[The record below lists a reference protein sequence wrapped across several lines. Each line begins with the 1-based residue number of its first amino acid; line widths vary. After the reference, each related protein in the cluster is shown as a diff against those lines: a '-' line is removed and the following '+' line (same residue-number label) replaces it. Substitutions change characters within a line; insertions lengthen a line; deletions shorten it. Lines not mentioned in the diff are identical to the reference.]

1 MKRIYYFFGSIALL
15 LLIAGCAKQTPVT
28 KPYHNLT
35 GRYNAYYNANMI
47 LAESFEMLNTQHQDN
62 YNLLLPMYPYAA
74 VEDATSVKQSL
85 DEAITKSARNI
96 KLHTIGNWTDDSYLL
111 LGKAEFLQQERE
123 RAANTFKYIVD
134 KYRPEQQE
142 KDQKATKNKGKKVKK
157 KRKKRRR
164 RKRVRRR
171 RKRRRKAPKRKPSKT
186 AAKPENTNDTG
197 EEEEEPIKYGIKH
210 RPIRHE
216 AMLWL
221 AKTYIELGSYDE
233 AGYYLRQLEND
244 GTTPY
249 SLRPEVQAVIADLW
263 MHQKE
268 YATAITYLEVAVNET
283 KQKDW
288 KTRYAYILAQLYQ
301 LEGNNAQA
309 MEYFQKVLR
318 LKPNYEMEFNARLNM
333 AKNAAKNP
341 AQHRIDP
348 LIALRK
354 LLRDRKN
361 QEYQDQIHFAIAEIQ
376 LDRGDREGGILALQR
391 SLQTSNNP
399 NQRTEGAL
407 LLAQLYYEQDDFVKA
422 YAYYDTTTMNMNKED
437 ERYATTAAQK
447 RRLKGVATQL
457 AAKIQY
463 DSMLVVGA
471 WERPRQERWAIHGM
485 EQEERAAQTGG
496 KAEGPV
502 NFRNRKAGAL
512 DDFEEELNGRRAP
525 VPTRVVGGEIRLMD
539 AELQKSKFALYNPNL
554 RKKGEREF
562 ARRWDNRSWVD
573 DWRRSQKEEE
583 QNIDG
588 NEDVVAAPKTQAEI
602 DAYLKKKGVP
612 NSDQERAQQKEKLVT
627 ALFLAAQHYREDLGR
642 NDKALE
648 LVNELLTKYPKS
660 PYAVEA
666 LFLAYNTYREQ
677 NNESKANNY
686 KDQIINNYPNSNIA
700 KVLQDPD
707 FANAERKRY
716 EQINHYYD
724 ATYEMLQKGQP
735 QQALDRVR
743 QVAAKFG
750 KNYEMKARFAVLEA
764 MCIGGVK
771 GEKDYIKALGI
782 VATSYPDTK
791 EEKQARAMIALLKG
805 NQKTGNKGNN
815 NRSNVANGKAA
826 PFKFNPN
833 SRHLIILVFDDPK
846 IKTNPLRVQVT
857 NFNNKFYID
866 KRLSVSSILI
876 DGKRP
881 SISIRGAFANAE
893 EAMKYVRS
901 AVGNPDFLGP
911 ETGYKIYAISRENY
925 ALALTKQNFAQYDAF
940 YLENYE

>member
-1 MKRIYYFFGSIALL
+1 MLL
-15 LLIAGCAKQTPVT
+15 VVACAKQTQAT

-47 LAESFEMLNTQHQDN
+47 LAESFEMLNDQHQDN
-62 YNLLLPMYPYAA
+62 YNLLLPMYPYSA
-74 VEDATSVKQSL
+74 VEDATAVKQPL
-85 DEAITKSARNI
+85 DEAITKSARNV

-142 KDQKATKNKGKKVKK
+142 KEKKAAKAANGNKGKKVKK
-157 KRKKRRR
+157 KRKKRKR
-164 RKRVRRR
+164 RKRVRRK
-171 RKRRRKAPKRKPSKT
+171 RKKRRKAPKKKKSISKS
-186 AAKPENTNDTG
+186 AAKPETSNDTG
-197 EEEEEPIKYGIKH
+197 DEEEEEPIKYGVKH

-221 AKTYIELGSYDE
+221 AKTYIELKSYDE

-249 SLRPEVQAVIADLW
+249 KLRPEIQAVTADLW
-263 MHQKE
+263 IHQKE
-268 YATAITYLEVAVNET
+268 YATAIPYLEEAVRET

-301 LEGNNAQA
+301 MEGNSARA

-318 LKPNYEMEFNARLNM
+318 LKPTYEMEFNARLNM

-341 AQHRIDP
+341 AQHRVDP

-361 QEYQDQIHFAIAEIQ
+361 KEYQDQVHFAIAEIK
-376 LDRGDREGGILALQR
+376 LDRGDKEGGILSLQR
-391 SLQTSNNP
+391 SLQTSSNP

-407 LLAQLYYEQDDFVKA
+407 LLAQLYYEQDDFVEA
-422 YAYYDTTTMNMNKED
+422 YAYYDTTTMNMDKKD
-437 ERYATTAAQK
+437 ERYANTIAQK
-447 RRLKGVATQL
+447 RRLKGVATHL
-457 AAKIQY
+457 AAKVQY
-463 DSMLVVGA
+463 DSMLVVGS
-471 WERPRQERWAIHGM
+471 WERPRQERWAIKGM
-485 EQEERAAQTGG
+485 EEEERAAQTSDN
-496 KAEGPV
+496 AAV
-502 NFRNRKAGAL
+502 SFRDRKAGAMGNF
-512 DDFEEELNGRRAP
+512 DEEPQARRTP
-525 VPTRVVGGEIRLMD
+525 PTRTASGGEVRLMD
-539 AELQKSKFALYNPNL
+539 TEVQKSKFALYNANL

-562 ARRWDNRSWVD
+562 ARRWDSRSWVD
-573 DWRRSQKEEE
+573 DWRRSKKEEE
-583 QNIDG
+583 QNIDTD
-588 NEDVVAAPKTQAEI
+588 EAVAVAPKTQAEI

-612 NSDQERAQQKEKLVT
+612 SSDQERAKQKEDLAT

-648 LVNELLTKYPKS
+648 LVNELLAEHPKS

-666 LFLAYNTYREQ
+666 LFLAYNTYQEQ
-677 NNESKANNY
+677 NNNSKADYY
-686 KDQIINNYPNSNIA
+686 KNQIIKNYPESNIA

-716 EQINHYYD
+716 EQINSYYD
-724 ATYEMLQKGQP
+724 ATYDLLQKGQA

-743 QVAAKFG
+743 QVTDKFG

-771 GEKDYIKALGI
+771 GEKDYIRALGV
-782 VATSYPDTK
+782 VATSYPDTE
-791 EEKQARAMIALLKG
+791 EEKQARAMIALLRG
-805 NQKTGNKGNN
+805 NQEQKQGRNGNRNGAANTG
-815 NRSNVANGKAA
+815 AA
-826 PFKFNPN
+826 PFQYNPN
-833 SRHLIILVFDDPK
+833 ARHLIIVVFDDPK

-857 NFNNKFYID
+857 NFNNKFFID

-876 DGKRP
+876 DGKQP
-881 SISIRGAFANAE
+881 SISIRGAFANAAD
-893 EAMKYVRS
+893 AMKYVQTAS
-901 AVGNPDFLGP
+901 GNADFLSE
-911 ETGYKIYAISRENY
+911 ETNYKIYAISRENY
-925 ALALTKQNFAQYDAF
+925 AMALTKQNFAQYDAF
-940 YLENYE
+940 YLENYK